1 MEEAPLASK
10 PEAEPGAET
19 EVDSLDSVDPY
30 LELEKMQLYHKL
42 KLDHLLLHQK

>member
-19 EVDSLDSVDPY
+19 EVDSLDSVDPDLDAVDAVDYAPLNGSDLDLY
-30 LELEKMQLYHKL
+30 L
-42 KLDHLLLHQK
+42 